1 MQTKV
6 RFKKAILAALPAII
20 GGLYANVAGA
30 AGFQL
35 LEQNA
40 SGMGTAYAGSAVVA
54 EDASTVFFN
63 PAGMAYLPKTRNVA
77 FGVDAINPSAKFSG
91 SGSAAPLLQTLS
103 GNNGGD
109 AGDLAFVPHAYFTM
123 PLSDKAT
130 FGIGMGAPYGLKT
143 EYDNGWDG
151 RFQAIKSDV
160 KIININPSFSYKVN
174 DAVALGIG
182 LNLQHLKGEFTSSV
196 NYAGAVFAAAFAR
209 AVAAGVPPAA
219 AQAAAAAAGRP
230 AGEGLGIIKGS
241 DTAWGFNF
249 GVIFEPSPAT
259 RLGVSYRSEIDYHL
273 TGNADFSRTG
283 IAAIDGVI
291 GSAASSARGGAI
303 YADIKIP
310 DTLIISGLHHVS
322 DKWDIMGDL
331 SWTGWSKIPALTFNY
346 VNGPAALSTTQE
358 NWRDTW
364 RAAVGASYKY
374 NEQWKAR
381 AGLAYDQTPVP
392 DSTRTPRLPD
402 SDRTWLSLGGQY
414 KLSKDSA
421 IDFGYTHI
429 FVKDGSI
436 NNNAGSQ
443 NSAGLLVGSYDNS
456 VDILGLQYSLSF

>member
-1 MQTKV
+1 MHPRGLATILCAQKTTEISPAASTGRCKTAQWHEWCKIALTLKRVRQLEALFTSGRGLLMQTKV

-174 DAVALGIG
+174 DAVAL
-182 LNLQHLKGEFTSSV
+182 
-196 NYAGAVFAAAFAR
+196 
-209 AVAAGVPPAA
+209 
-219 AQAAAAAAGRP
+219 
-230 AGEGLGIIKGS
+230 
-241 DTAWGFNF
+241 
-249 GVIFEPSPAT
+249 
-259 RLGVSYRSEIDYHL
+259 
-273 TGNADFSRTG
+273 
-283 IAAIDGVI
+283 
-291 GSAASSARGGAI
+291 
-303 YADIKIP
+303 
-310 DTLIISGLHHVS
+310 
-322 DKWDIMGDL
+322 
-331 SWTGWSKIPALTFNY
+331 
-346 VNGPAALSTTQE
+346 
-358 NWRDTW
+358 
-364 RAAVGASYKY
+364 
-374 NEQWKAR
+374 
-381 AGLAYDQTPVP
+381 
-392 DSTRTPRLPD
+392 
-402 SDRTWLSLGGQY
+402 
-414 KLSKDSA
+414 
-421 IDFGYTHI
+421 
-429 FVKDGSI
+429 
-436 NNNAGSQ
+436 
-443 NSAGLLVGSYDNS
+443 
-456 VDILGLQYSLSF
+456 